1 MRKMT
6 RSGVRKYAAMSEINI
21 IELQRHRE
29 AALVKSALLAGTTSD
44 S

>member
-1 MRKMT
+1 MRKMM
-6 RSGVRKYAAMSEINI
+6 RSGGRQYAAISEITI
-21 IELQRHRE
+21 IKLKRDQE